1 MDSLNTSLTP
11 PQNYLAEE
19 ILLGSILINPSIFSK
34 TVNTLKI
41 EAFFLECNQLIYINL
56 LKVYHS
62 NKLNSIELLYSLSEN
77 NNLENIGGI
86 NKIID
91 LMKQSQVFIYSN
103 NTNIYLD
110 ELIKIINQNYAKRL
124 MIQYG
129 YNIIQLAYMKKLHGN
144 SLYNKASHYLN
155 ITVEKMPKNYI
166 NNLEEIIGNV
176 IFEIHHKKQN
186 KFNYNTQQKIE
197 IKSGFKEID
206 KLTYGLPNGDLIIL
220 AARPSMGKTS
230 LAINIANN
238 ILKKSKYSICIF
250 SLEMSSKQ
258 ILHKFISIA
267 SRISQKQLTNHSINN
282 YQWQIIKKICRKLLN
297 NHLYIHDKTNISI
310 DYIEYIAKIWKN
322 SYKNTGL
329 IIVDYLQLIQFDM
342 LNNLHRVQQL
352 SYITRKLKM
361 LAQYL
366 NLPILTLSQLNRN
379 IELRINKEPI
389 LSDLKESG
397 CINTYNTIS
406 IVNYNNYNLY
416 LKSLFFNNSNTNQ
429 LFKTKLNYLYI
440 KDCLSNNHLF
450 NILILIEHLFIITVN
465 KHTLKLTYN
474 HKCLKKTEW
483 ININKLLD
491 YVFID
496 KLRDE
501 CLKNTTIIYK
511 KIANIIYYN
520 YHKVYDISMIK
531 YMNFISNRVIL
542 HNSIEQDADIIL
554 MLYDKNTSQ
563 YNKQKNEKVM
573 DITIA
578 KNRNGPIGYCQLSF
592 SLNNTVFKNISETKL

>member
-1 MDSLNTSLTP
+1 MDSLNISLTP

-19 ILLGSILINPSIFSK
+19 ILLGSILINPFIFSK
-34 TVNTLKI
+34 IVNTLKI
-41 EAFFLECNQLIYINL
+41 EAFFLECHQLIYINL
-56 LKVYHS
+56 LKIYHS

-77 NNLENIGGI
+77 DNLEKIGGV

-103 NTNIYLD
+103 NTNLYLD

-129 YNIIQLAYMKKLHGN
+129 HNIIQLAYIKKLHGN

-176 IFEIHHKKQN
+176 IFEIHNKKQN
-186 KFNYNTQQKIE
+186 IFNYNAQHKIK

-238 ILKKSKYSICIF
+238 ILKKSEYSICIF

-267 SRISQKQLTNHSINN
+267 SRISQKQLANYSLNN
-282 YQWQIIKKICRKLLN
+282 YQWNIIKKICQKLLN
-297 NHLYIHDKTNISI
+297 SNLYIHDKTNISI

-329 IIVDYLQLIQFDM
+329 IIIDYLQLIQFDM
-342 LNNLHRVQQL
+342 LNNLNRVQQL

-366 NLPILTLSQLNRN
+366 NLPILTLSQLNRS
-379 IELRINKEPI
+379 IELRVNKEPI

-397 CINTYNTIS
+397 CINIYNTINIIS
-406 IVNYNNYNLY
+406 NNNYNLY
-416 LKSLFFNNSNTNQ
+416 FKSLFYNNFQINKS
-429 LFKTKLNYLYI
+429 LKTKLNYLRLKPQYTQ
-440 KDCLSNNHLF
+440 N
-450 NILILIEHLFIITVN
+450 NILKNYLF
-465 KHTLKLTYN
+465 
-474 HKCLKKTEW
+474 
-483 ININKLLD
+483 
-491 YVFID
+491 
-496 KLRDE
+496 
-501 CLKNTTIIYK
+501 
-511 KIANIIYYN
+511 
-520 YHKVYDISMIK
+520 
-531 YMNFISNRVIL
+531 
-542 HNSIEQDADIIL
+542 
-554 MLYDKNTSQ
+554 
-563 YNKQKNEKVM
+563 
-573 DITIA
+573 
-578 KNRNGPIGYCQLSF
+578 
-592 SLNNTVFKNISETKL
+592 